1 MKIIEA
7 KITKRGRGVY
17 DRNEYS
23 LRTNEPP
30 SKDLLCRVQDELGF
44 AVQGYGTPTEIKTAD
59 EGLEYVTTWKS
70 FASSE

>member
-17 DRNEYS
+17 DRNEYL
-23 LRTNEPP
+23 LRTDEPP
-30 SKDLLCRVQDELGF
+30 SKDLLFRVQDELGF
-44 AVQGYGTPTEIKTAD
+44 AVQGYGSPTEINTKD
-59 EGLEYVTTWKS
+59 DGFEYTTTWKS